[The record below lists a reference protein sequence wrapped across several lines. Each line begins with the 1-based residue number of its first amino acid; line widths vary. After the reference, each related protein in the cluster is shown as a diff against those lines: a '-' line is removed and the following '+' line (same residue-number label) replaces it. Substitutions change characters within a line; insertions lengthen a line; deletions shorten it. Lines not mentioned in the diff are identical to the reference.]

1 MWKKLENLPRHENA
15 HAFLK
20 QHFDDN
26 TSFITD
32 CFDRTTEFSS
42 AYPCTSPGGDGCPRR
57 ACKLPDGKWVA
68 VCGDS
73 PERCD
78 EVNIEREDTRVYQ
91 LNLKRL
97 GSLLAERLQSFGVSA
112 DVQVIDPLIQLVRV
126 GYYIPRG
133 TVRFPV
139 FFHLPLND
147 GDLPKTLNALSQT
160 ADAFILMLPTLDLLR
175 TEQATGLRNQ
185 KSLAVGVD
193 SLDGANGFDAT
204 KTAAALSDFIS
215 LQPESQQLEQRNK
228 FDTPAETE
236 WKDIAITFM
245 SRDIISIKCGSQIA
259 VNYERLHIS
268 GMFSSSQREKKPTK
282 KWYLLMAFALWG
294 PTLKREDLV
303 KLFKH
308 NDWEKMRAQKS
319 ALSKSL
325 KEFFSLDSDPI
336 NFDETSNE
344 YQPLLVIRQDTNC
357 DLNDWINDI
366 NN

>member
-97 GSLLAERLQSFGVSA
+97 GSLLAERLQSFGVNV

-126 GYYIPRG
+126 GYYVPRG

-160 ADAFILMLPTLDLLR
+160 ADAFILMLPTLELLR
-175 TEQATGLRNQ
+175 SEQATGLRSQ

-193 SLDGANGFDAT
+193 GLDGTNGFDAT

-215 LQPESQQLEQRNK
+215 LQPDFQTAGSVNGDYVYPTPPNATWEKFIFEWQEEQLLNDARTKKAHRREV
-228 FDTPAETE
+228 F
-236 WKDIAITFM
+236 
-245 SRDIISIKCGSQIA
+245 SVSCGSITARLEPKDLNMLDMKTKEPNFQWILLRSFAESGGGIGWQDHGAADNVKTQKKELIKKLKAVFQI
-259 VNYERLHIS
+259 
-268 GMFSSSQREKKPTK
+268 
-282 KWYLLMAFALWG
+282 
-294 PTLKREDLV
+294 
-303 KLFKH
+303 
-308 NDWEKMRAQKS
+308 
-319 ALSKSL
+319 
-325 KEFFSLDSDPI
+325 DSDPI
-336 NFDETSNE
+336 PWDRRNKC
-344 YQPLLVIRQDTNC
+344 YQCRFVIRKERK
-357 DLNDWINDI
+357 NDNA
-366 NN
+366 

>member
-15 HAFLK
+15 HAFLR

-57 ACKLPDGKWVA
+57 ACKLPSGKWVA
-68 VCGDS
+68 VCGDT

-97 GSLLAERLQSFGVSA
+97 GALLAERLQSFGVSA

-160 ADAFILMLPTLDLLR
+160 ADSFILMLPTLDLLR
-175 TEQATGLRNQ
+175 SEQATGLRSQ
-185 KSLAVGVD
+185 KSLAVGVNG
-193 SLDGANGFDAT
+193 LDGTNGFDAT

-215 LQPESQQLEQRNK
+215 LQPDFQTAGSVNGNYVYPTPPNTTWEKFIFEWQEEQLLNDARTQKAHRREV
-228 FDTPAETE
+228 F
-236 WKDIAITFM
+236 
-245 SRDIISIKCGSQIA
+245 SVSCGSITARLEPKDLNMLNRKTKEPNLQWALLRSFAQNGGSIGWQDQGASDSVKTQKKELIKKLKAVFQI
-259 VNYERLHIS
+259 
-268 GMFSSSQREKKPTK
+268 
-282 KWYLLMAFALWG
+282 
-294 PTLKREDLV
+294 
-303 KLFKH
+303 
-308 NDWEKMRAQKS
+308 
-319 ALSKSL
+319 
-325 KEFFSLDSDPI
+325 DSDPI
-336 NFDETSNE
+336 PWDEAASC
-344 YQPLLVIRQDTNC
+344 YHCRFVIRKEQKS
-357 DLNDWINDI
+357 
-366 NN
+366 NNA